1 MGGNSRETWVAVC
14 SQPSNPALN
23 LFKKKN
29 LAQSWHTFKGFRSK
43 KTPWKPYPVTVDTPG
58 AGLLPDVCVTNRRE
72 LVNRRI
78 YRWVREALEYQT

>member
-1 MGGNSRETWVAVC
+1 MGFWGGNSRETWVAVC

-43 KTPWKPYPVTVDTPG
+43 TDTLETIPWTHLV
-58 AGLLPDVCVTNRRE
+58 GLLPDVSVTNRRE

-78 YRWVREALEYQT
+78 LVGTRGT